1 MTDGLMIGATAA
13 MPWLRVDHS
22 HGSPR
27 RLIDEHGRERIL
39 RGVNIGVEQWVSI
52 GRPYDPAAYEA
63 RCPPNSRDYNQ
74 PPVCGVEADRGK
86 YNQSTR
92 WDSSNDFAQIRAV
105 GFNVVRLA
113 VSWSP
118 FCCSDCS
125 ERLFWGFFR
134 SYRKGRGNLHGLASA
149 A

>member
-1 MTDGLMIGATAA
+1 

-39 RGVNIGVEQWVSI
+39 RGVNIGVEQWGSI

-74 PPVCGVEADRGK
+74 PPICGVEAGRGK

-92 WDSSNDFAQIRAV
+92 WDSNNDFAQIRAV

-113 VSWSP
+113 VSWSLVEP
-118 FCCSDCS
+118 RPSV
-125 ERLFWGFFR
+125 
-134 SYRKGRGNLHGLASA
+134 
-149 A
+149 